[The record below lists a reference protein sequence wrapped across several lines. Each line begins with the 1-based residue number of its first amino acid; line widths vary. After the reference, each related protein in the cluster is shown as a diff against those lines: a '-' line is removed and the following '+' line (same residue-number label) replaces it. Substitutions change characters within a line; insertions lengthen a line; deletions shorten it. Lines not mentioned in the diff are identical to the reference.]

1 MTARLATIF
10 ASWIVWLAGMALTGC
25 RGGRQLPGYAAMTAT
40 GDPARGHDLIAA
52 RSCGAC
58 HAIPH
63 VVGASGVIG
72 PPLGGIGRRSIIS
85 GGLSNTPANLAR
97 WVRDPEGIE
106 PNSAMPNLALD
117 EDQARDVAAY
127 LEILLDEP

>member
-1 MTARLATIF
+1 VTARLAAVL
-10 ASWIVWLAGMALTGC
+10 ASWVVWLAGLALTGC
-25 RGGRQLPGYAAMTAT
+25 RGGRQVPGYVATAT

-63 VVGASGVIG
+63 VLGASGVIG
-72 PPLGGIGRRSIIS
+72 PPLGSIGRRSII
-85 GGLSNTPANLAR
+85 GGGFSNTPANLAR
-97 WVRDPEGIE
+97 WVRDPEGLE
-106 PNSAMPNLALD
+106 PKSAMPNLALD

-127 LEILLDEP
+127 LETLRDEP